1 MRLSDIFG
9 TFKNERIGL
18 YVILAVML
26 IAVGAM
32 MLLRR
37 CQTPPQSHTDQ
48 SVETSVERAEALA
61 DSLEQLRV
69 DTIKLK
75 ARRSK
80 KQVAKR
86 DSAKQP
92 SAVPDR
98 TLDELPQF

>member
-37 CQTPPQSHTDQ
+37 CQTPPQSHPSQ
-48 SVETSVERAEALA
+48 SVETRVERAEALA

>member
-32 MLLRR
+32 MLLHR
-37 CQTPPQSHTDQ
+37 CRTAPQSHPSQ
-48 SVETSVERAEALA
+48 SVETRVERAEALA

-69 DTIKLK
+69 DTIKQK

>member
-37 CQTPPQSHTDQ
+37 CQTPPQSHPSQ
-48 SVETSVERAEALA
+48 SVETRVERAEALA
-61 DSLEQLRV
+61 DSLEQLRA
-69 DTIKLK
+69 DTIKQK

-80 KQVAKR
+80 KQVAKS

>member
-37 CQTPPQSHTDQ
+37 CQTPRQSQTDQ
-48 SVETSVERAEALA
+48 SVETRVERAEALA

-80 KQVAKR
+80 KQVAKS

>member
-18 YVILAVML
+18 YVILAVVL

-37 CQTPPQSHTDQ
+37 CQTPRQSPPSQ
-48 SVETSVERAEALA
+48 SVETRVERAEALA

-86 DSAKQP
+86 DSAKQH

>member
-37 CQTPPQSHTDQ
+37 CQTPPQSHPSQ
-48 SVETSVERAEALA
+48 SVET
-61 DSLEQLRV
+61 RV
-69 DTIKLK
+69 
-75 ARRSK
+75 
-80 KQVAKR
+80 
-86 DSAKQP
+86 
-92 SAVPDR
+92 
-98 TLDELPQF
+98 

>member
-37 CQTPPQSHTDQ
+37 CQTPPQSPPSQ
-48 SVETSVERAEALA
+48 SVETRVERAEALA

-69 DTIKLK
+69 DTIKQK

-80 KQVAKR
+80 KQVAKH

>member
-37 CQTPPQSHTDQ
+37 CQTPRQSHTDQ
-48 SVETSVERAEALA
+48 SVETRVERAEALA
-61 DSLEQLRV
+61 DSLEQLRA
-69 DTIKLK
+69 DTIKQK

-80 KQVAKR
+80 KQVAKS

>member
-9 TFKNERIGL
+9 TFKYERIGL

-37 CQTPPQSHTDQ
+37 CQTPPQSPPSQ
-48 SVETSVERAEALA
+48 SVETRVERAEALA

-69 DTIKLK
+69 DTIKQK

-80 KQVAKR
+80 KQVAKS

>member
-9 TFKNERIGL
+9 TVKNERIGL

-37 CQTPPQSHTDQ
+37 CQTPPQSHPSQ
-48 SVETSVERAEALA
+48 SVETRVERAEALA

-69 DTIKLK
+69 DTIKQK

-80 KQVAKR
+80 KQVAKS

>member
-32 MLLRR
+32 MLLQR
-37 CQTPPQSHTDQ
+37 CRTSPQSHPSQ
-48 SVETSVERAEALA
+48 SVETRGERAEALA

-69 DTIKLK
+69 DTIKQK

-86 DSAKQP
+86 DSANQP

>member
-37 CQTPPQSHTDQ
+37 CQTPPQSHPSQ
-48 SVETSVERAEALA
+48 SVETRVERAEALA

-80 KQVAKR
+80 KQVAKS

-98 TLDELPQF
+98 TLDEVPQF

>member
-26 IAVGAM
+26 IAVGVM
-32 MLLRR
+32 MLLQR
-37 CQTPPQSHTDQ
+37 CQTSPQSHPSQ
-48 SVETSVERAEALA
+48 SVETRVERAEALA
-61 DSLEQLRV
+61 DSLEQLRA
-69 DTIKLK
+69 DTIKQK

>member
-26 IAVGAM
+26 IAVGVM

-37 CQTPPQSHTDQ
+37 CQTSPQSHPSQ
-48 SVETSVERAEALA
+48 SVETRVERAEALA

-69 DTIKLK
+69 DTIKQK

>member
-37 CQTPPQSHTDQ
+37 CQTPRQSHTDQ
-48 SVETSVERAEALA
+48 SVETRVERAEALA
-61 DSLEQLRV
+61 DSLEQLRA
-69 DTIKLK
+69 DTIKQK

-80 KQVAKR
+80 KQVAKS

-98 TLDELPQF
+98 TLDQLPQF

>member
-18 YVILAVML
+18 YVILAVVL
-26 IAVGAM
+26 IAVGVM
-32 MLLRR
+32 MLLQR
-37 CQTPPQSHTDQ
+37 CQTSPQSHPSQ
-48 SVETSVERAEALA
+48 SVETRVERAEALA

-69 DTIKLK
+69 DTIKQK

>member
-37 CQTPPQSHTDQ
+37 CQTPPQSHPSQ
-48 SVETSVERAEALA
+48 SVETRVERAEALA

-69 DTIKLK
+69 DTIKQK

-80 KQVAKR
+80 KQVAKS

>member
-37 CQTPPQSHTDQ
+37 CQTPPQSHPSQ
-48 SVETSVERAEALA
+48 SVETRVERAEALA

-69 DTIKLK
+69 DTIKQK

-80 KQVAKR
+80 KQVAKS

-92 SAVPDR
+92 SAVPNR

>member
-37 CQTPPQSHTDQ
+37 CQTPPQSHPSQ
-48 SVETSVERAEALA
+48 SVETRVERAEALA

-69 DTIKLK
+69 DTIKQK

-80 KQVAKR
+80 KRVAKS

>member
-1 MRLSDIFG
+1 MRLSDIFS

-18 YVILAVML
+18 YVILAVVL

-37 CQTPPQSHTDQ
+37 CQTSPQSHPSQ
-48 SVETSVERAEALA
+48 SVETRVERAEALA

-69 DTIKLK
+69 DTIKQK

-80 KQVAKR
+80 KQVAKS

>member
-37 CQTPPQSHTDQ
+37 CQMPPQSHLSQ
-48 SVETSVERAEALA
+48 SVETRVERAEALA

-69 DTIKLK
+69 DTIKQK

>member
-1 MRLSDIFG
+1 MRLSGIFE
-9 TFKNERIGL
+9 TFKNERVGL

-32 MLLRR
+32 MLMQR
-37 CQTPPQSHTDQ
+37 CRTAPQSHTDK
-48 SVETSVERAEALA
+48 SVESRVERAEALA
-61 DSLEQLRV
+61 DSLEQLRA

>member
-26 IAVGAM
+26 IAGGAM

-37 CQTPPQSHTDQ
+37 CRTSPQSHTDQ
-48 SVETSVERAEALA
+48 SVETRVERAEALA
-61 DSLEQLRV
+61 DSLEQLRA
-69 DTIKLK
+69 DTIKQK

-80 KQVAKR
+80 KQVVKS

>member
-18 YVILAVML
+18 YVILAVVL

-37 CQTPPQSHTDQ
+37 CQTPPQSHPSQ
-48 SVETSVERAEALA
+48 SVETRVERAEALA

-69 DTIKLK
+69 DTIKQK

-80 KQVAKR
+80 KQVAKS

>member
-32 MLLRR
+32 MLLQR
-37 CQTPPQSHTDQ
+37 CQTSPQSHPSQ
-48 SVETSVERAEALA
+48 SVETRVERAEALA

-69 DTIKLK
+69 DTIKQK

-80 KQVAKR
+80 KQVTKS

>member
-1 MRLSDIFG
+1 MRFSDIFG

-32 MLLRR
+32 MLLQR
-37 CQTPPQSHTDQ
+37 CRTSPQSHPSQ
-48 SVETSVERAEALA
+48 SVETRVERAEALA

-69 DTIKLK
+69 DTIKQK

-80 KQVAKR
+80 KQVANS
-86 DSAKQP
+86 DSAKQLL
-92 SAVPDR
+92 AVPDR

>member
-37 CQTPPQSHTDQ
+37 CRTAPQSPPSQ
-48 SVETSVERAEALA
+48 SVETRVERAEALA

-69 DTIKLK
+69 DTIKQK

-80 KQVAKR
+80 KQVAKS

>member
-1 MRLSDIFG
+1 MRLNDIFG

-18 YVILAVML
+18 YVILAMML

-37 CQTPPQSHTDQ
+37 CQTPPQSHPSQ
-48 SVETSVERAEALA
+48 SVETRVERAEALA
-61 DSLEQLRV
+61 DSLEQLRA
-69 DTIKLK
+69 DTIKQK

-80 KQVAKR
+80 KQVAKS

-98 TLDELPQF
+98 TLDQLPQF

>member
-37 CQTPPQSHTDQ
+37 CQTPPQSHPSQ
-48 SVETSVERAEALA
+48 SVETRVERAEALA

-80 KQVAKR
+80 KQAAKR

>member
-37 CQTPPQSHTDQ
+37 CQTSPQSHPSQ
-48 SVETSVERAEALA
+48 SVETRVERAEALA

-69 DTIKLK
+69 DTIKQK

-80 KQVAKR
+80 KHVAKR

>member
-37 CQTPPQSHTDQ
+37 CQTPRQSHTDQ
-48 SVETSVERAEALA
+48 SVETRVDRAEALA

-69 DTIKLK
+69 DTIQQK

-86 DSAKQP
+86 HSAKQP
-92 SAVPDR
+92 SVVPDR

>member
-37 CQTPPQSHTDQ
+37 CQTPPQSHPSQ
-48 SVETSVERAEALA
+48 SVEIRVERAEALA

-69 DTIKLK
+69 DTIKQK

-80 KQVAKR
+80 KQVAKS

-98 TLDELPQF
+98 TLDQLPQF

>member
-32 MLLRR
+32 MLLQR
-37 CQTPPQSHTDQ
+37 CQASPQSHPSQ
-48 SVETSVERAEALA
+48 SVETRVERAEALA
-61 DSLEQLRV
+61 DSLEQLRA
-69 DTIKLK
+69 DTIKQK

-80 KQVAKR
+80 KQVAKS

>member
-37 CQTPPQSHTDQ
+37 CQTPRQSHTDQ
-48 SVETSVERAEALA
+48 SVETRVERAEALA
-61 DSLEQLRV
+61 DSLEQLRA
-69 DTIKLK
+69 DTIKQK

>member
-37 CQTPPQSHTDQ
+37 CQTPPQSHPSQ
-48 SVETSVERAEALA
+48 SVETRVERAEAFA
-61 DSLEQLRV
+61 DSLEQLRA
-69 DTIKLK
+69 DTIKQK

-80 KQVAKR
+80 KQVVKS

>member
-37 CQTPPQSHTDQ
+37 CQTPPQSHPSQ
-48 SVETSVERAEALA
+48 SVETRVERAEALA

-69 DTIKLK
+69 DTIKQK

>member
-18 YVILAVML
+18 YVILAVVL
-26 IAVGAM
+26 IAVGVM
-32 MLLRR
+32 MLLQR
-37 CQTPPQSHTDQ
+37 CQTSPQSLTVQ
-48 SVETSVERAEALA
+48 SVETRVERAEALA

-69 DTIKLK
+69 DTIKQN

-80 KQVAKR
+80 KQVAKS

-92 SAVPDR
+92 SAVPNR

>member
-37 CQTPPQSHTDQ
+37 CQTPRQSHTDQ
-48 SVETSVERAEALA
+48 SVETRVERAEALA

>member
-37 CQTPPQSHTDQ
+37 CQTPPQSHPSQ
-48 SVETSVERAEALA
+48 SMETRVERAEALA

-69 DTIKLK
+69 DTIKQK

-80 KQVAKR
+80 KQVAKS